1 MVRRDETHCYR
12 CGYVW
17 TPRRSR
23 VRICA
28 RCKSPSYWL
37 PKIRIPTGGSGL
49 GIAEVIGA
57 KRARVLRLARSHG
70 ATNVRVFGS
79 VARKEATAESDVD
92 ILIDRAKGQRLN
104 LLGLA
109 LALAK
114 TLGRQVDLTAED
126 DLFWLVQPQVIA
138 EAVPL

>member
-1 MVRRDETHCYR
+1 MARRDETHCYR

-37 PKIRIPTGGSGL
+37 PKLRIPTGGSGL
-49 GIAEVIGA
+49 GIADLIGA
-57 KRARVLRLARSHG
+57 KRARVLRLARNHG
-70 ATNVRVFGS
+70 ATNLRIFGS
-79 VARKEATAESDVD
+79 VARREATAESDIDV
-92 ILIDRAKGQRLN
+92 LVDRATDRRFDQ
-104 LLGLA
+104 LGLA
-109 LALAK
+109 LSLAK
-114 TLGRQVDLTAED
+114 TLGRDVDLTAED
-126 DLFWLVQPQVIA
+126 DLFWLVQPQVVA

>member
-1 MVRRDETHCYR
+1 MTREEAHCYR

-28 RCKSPSYWL
+28 RCKSPFYWF
-37 PKIRIPTGGSGL
+37 PKTRVPTGGSGL
-49 GIAEVIGA
+49 GIREVIGT
-57 KRARVLRLARSHG
+57 KRARVFRLARLHG
-70 ATNVRVFGS
+70 ATNVRIFGS

-92 ILIDRAKGQRLN
+92 NLIDRAKGRRFRQFDLAM
-104 LLGLA
+104 A
-109 LALAK
+109 LAE
-114 TLGRQVDLTAED
+114 TLERRVDPAAED
-126 DLFWLVQPQVIA
+126 DLFWLVQPQVVT

>member
-1 MVRRDETHCYR
+1 
-12 CGYVW
+12 
-17 TPRRSR
+17 
-23 VRICA
+23 
-28 RCKSPSYWL
+28 
-37 PKIRIPTGGSGL
+37 L
-49 GIAEVIGA
+49 GIAEVIGT

-79 VARKEATAESDVD
+79 VARKEATAVSDVD

>member
-1 MVRRDETHCYR
+1 MARRDEAHCYR

-17 TPRRSR
+17 TPRRAR

-37 PKIRIPTGGSGL
+37 PKLRIPTGGSGL
-49 GIAEVIGA
+49 GIADVIGA
-57 KRARVLRLARSHG
+57 KRAKVLRLARSHG
-70 ATNVRVFGS
+70 ATNVRIFGS
-79 VARKEATAESDVD
+79 VARREATSASDVD
-92 ILIDRAKGQRLN
+92 ILIDRSERRRLN
-104 LLGLA
+104 QLGLA

-114 TLGRQVDLTAED
+114 TLGRRVDLTAED
-126 DLFWLVQPQVIA
+126 DLFWLVQPQVVT